1 MGKNSDPITGWKYSF
16 GIHMGLGRG
25 PVNSIVAIKVGD
37 KMAWQGEQTESGSFQ
52 IDKPDLFGG
61 DNQEGGIKGTFEV
74 MMGEPTQTAVASLV
88 AMLGHALPGFR
99 RMVTAFYN
107 GQIASNS
114 PYPKAWKFRVRRSTK
129 GWMNDECWYPEKAM
143 ILLDGDP
150 VTTTVKHQHVEQ
162 IPAHRWQYQ
171 TVTDSVT
178 TTVTYP
184 PIHAMNPAH
193 IIYECLTN
201 REWGRGLPASSIN
214 TASFTVAADT
224 LADEGFG
231 LCLKWSRR
239 DSLDSFVQ
247 SVIDHIG
254 AAIYSDRE
262 TSLMT
267 IKLIRKD
274 YDVATLPVYTTDSG
288 ILEIRENAASSLGP
302 AVNEVVVSYTDP
314 ISNEERTVNAQN
326 LASLQATRGV
336 FNSVKKAYSG
346 LPTAVLARRVAQREL
361 RLNAM
366 SLRQFTITFDRRAW
380 RIPPAGVFR
389 IQDPVRGI
397 GDVVV
402 RAGKIEDG
410 TLTNGTITIT
420 AVQDVFGLPSAS
432 FIGNQ
437 PPNPVKPD
445 NAPILLN
452 HRAFEVPYFI
462 LAGSMSP
469 ADFAYVADDA
479 GFIGTVV
486 EKPSDLSLAYNLYV
500 KDGAP
505 TPDEFPPE
513 NP

>member
-37 KMAWQGEQTESGSFQ
+37 KVAWEGEQSASGSFM

-61 DNQEGGIKGTFEV
+61 DNQEGGIKGKFEL
-74 MMGEPTQTAVASLV
+74 MMGEPTQKAVASLV
-88 AMLGHALPGFR
+88 QMLGHALPGFR
-99 RMVTAFYN
+99 RMVTGFYN

-114 PYPKAWKFRVRRSTK
+114 PYPKAWSFRVRRTTK
-129 GWMNDECWYPEKAM
+129 GWQDDAPWYPEKAL
-143 ILLDGDP
+143 IQLNGDK
-150 VTTTVKHQHVEQ
+150 VTTTTSTPVLQNQGSPWK
-162 IPAHRWQYQ
+162 WQVVDTDVQ
-171 TVTDSVT
+171 TN
-178 TTVTYP
+178 VTYP

-193 IIYECLTN
+193 ILYECYTN
-201 REWGRGLPASSIN
+201 REWGRGLPASSLN
-214 TASFTVAADT
+214 VASFTTAADT
-224 LADEGFG
+224 LAAEGFG
-231 LCLKWSRR
+231 LCIKWARR
-239 DSLDSFVQ
+239 DALDSFVQ

-254 AAIYSDRE
+254 AAIYADRE
-262 TSLMT
+262 TSLIT
-267 IKLIRKD
+267 LKLIRKD
-274 YDVATLPVYTTDSG
+274 YDVATLPVYSTDSG
-288 ILEIRENAASSLGP
+288 VLEIKENAVSSLGP
-302 AVNEVVVSYTDP
+302 AVNEVIVEYTDP
-314 ISNEERTVNAQN
+314 VSNEVRTVNAQN

-336 FNSVKKAYSG
+336 FNSIKKTYSG
-346 LPTAVLARRVAQREL
+346 LPTAELARRVAQREL
-361 RLNAM
+361 RLSAM
-366 SLRQFTITFDRRAW
+366 ALRQFTITFDRRAW

-389 IQDPVRGI
+389 IQDTVRGI
-397 GDVVV
+397 GDIVV

-432 FIGNQ
+432 FIGQQ

-445 NAPILLN
+445 NAPVLLN

-469 ADFAYVADDA
+469 ADFAYVANDA
-479 GFIGTVV
+479 GYIGTVV

-505 TPDEFPPE
+505 TPDEFPPTTGT
-513 NP
+513 